1 LRKRILDDMR
11 RLLLLLLLL
20 LVRLVRDDSH
30 EVQMRVVDL

>member
-1 LRKRILDDMR
+1 LDGMR
-11 RLLLLLLLL
+11 RFLSLLLLLLL